1 LVMGLSSVILE
12 SITFE
17 NGEVQQS
24 NFHDYPILRMEDAP
38 ESIEIEIIPSA
49 EKPTGIGEAGLPFM
63 GAVISNAFAA
73 LTGKRLRHMPFT
85 PKKVKE
91 LMG

>member
-1 LVMGLSSVILE
+1 MME

-38 ESIEIEIIPSA
+38 ESIDIEIIPST
-49 EKPTGIGEAGLPFM
+49 ERPTGIGEAGLPFM
-63 GAVISNAFAA
+63 GAIVSNAFAS

-85 PKKVKE
+85 PEKVLE
-91 LMG
+91 LLG